1 MTSTPE
7 TDESYFLRVFFR
19 SETAQKVREE
29 GRREV
34 RAAERAQTVV
44 MILERR
50 GLDVPDTLRQH
61 ILANRD
67 YEQLG
72 AWRDRAWQITD
83 SHDLLTPA

>member
-1 MTSTPE
+1 MTSTSE
-7 TDESYFLRVFFR
+7 TDESYLLRVFFR
-19 SETAQKVREE
+19 SETAQRVKE
-29 GRREV
+29 EV
-34 RAAERAQTVV
+34 RAAERAQAVV

-72 AWRDRAWQITD
+72 AWLDRAWQITD